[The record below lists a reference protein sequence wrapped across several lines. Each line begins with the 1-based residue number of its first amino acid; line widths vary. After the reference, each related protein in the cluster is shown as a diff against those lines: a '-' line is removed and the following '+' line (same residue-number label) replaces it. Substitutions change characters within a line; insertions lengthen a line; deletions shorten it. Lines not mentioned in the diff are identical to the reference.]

1 MSRWCGSLP
10 RSRVGRR
17 GTIERSRTLNLRH
30 CGCNAPRVMQ
40 QQSLDSSQDMSLEA
54 ITRIHVL
61 KVLEACAGVRTTAA
75 QALGIDRKT
84 LYRMLKRWQVT
95 E

>member
-1 MSRWCGSLP
+1 VNAW
-10 RSRVGRR
+10 
-17 GTIERSRTLNLRH
+17 LRA
-30 CGCNAPRVMQ
+30 GIGAAVLGAMQ
-40 QQSLDSSQDMSLEA
+40 SFEPSADLSLEHV
-54 ITRIHVL
+54 TRVHVL

-84 LYRMLKRWQVT
+84 LYRMLKRWQVS

>member
-1 MSRWCGSLP
+1 M
-10 RSRVGRR
+10 GRR

-30 CGCNAPRVMQ
+30 CGCSAPRVMQ
-40 QQSLDSSQDMSLEA
+40 QSIDSSQDMSLEA